1 MKKKTFLLLYL
12 IGITFAAFADIP
24 NGYYTSA
31 DGQKYVDLKAALCN
45 IIKNHKTFKYSSL
58 WDYYPYTYYVI
69 GNPSQVLDMY
79 SDNIT
84 YFSNTTSMN
93 REHTVPK
100 SWWGGSTSMGPG
112 CDIFN
117 VIPSDQTANSAKSN
131 YPLGTITGKPRFDNG
146 VTKVGQC
153 GIADYNDL
161 VFEPKD
167 SYKGDFARIYFYVAT
182 CYPDLAWDS
191 NKAKA
196 MTNGSKLTLQDWI
209 IPMLLEWNAQDPV
222 DAAEIQRNEDVYKQQ
237 GNRNPFI
244 DYPSLVDYIWGDKK
258 NEVYIFAD
266 HESNQGTTP
275 EFKTHKPSFSV
286 EYGTKENPKN
296 IADNTVLTIKGGTV
310 KSTLYTRINEGT
322 WEKTSPTTG
331 WNSATSKE
339 YPIAATKSYTISGD
353 THIEAYCTLEGY
365 ENSDII
371 SAYYKGVSFEND
383 YIFYEAFDDVTSGNN
398 TSNSGSSSYWSGNEN
413 FTNLDVVFQAGNA
426 VRLGSGKSNGSMET
440 RTLNTDGGTLEVE
453 FDVKGWTKI
462 EGDIIVELTGAGQ
475 QTVSYTATM
484 EDPFEHI
491 KLIFNNVSAN
501 PTMTISTSTKR
512 AFLDNITVKKLSTDG
527 VMLPQVRLQNSAE
540 EYNLAGQK
548 ITGKYK
554 GIKIVKGKKVL
565 NQ

>member
-31 DGQKYVDLKAALCN
+31 DGQKYIDLKAALCN

-93 REHTVPK
+93 KEHTVPK

-117 VIPSDQTANSAKSN
+117 VIPSDQKANSAKSN
-131 YPLGTITGKPRFDNG
+131 YPLGTIAGELRFDNG

-153 GIADYNDL
+153 GIAGFKGL

-196 MTNGSKLTLQDWI
+196 MTNKSKLTLQEWI

-244 DYPSLVDYIWGDKK
+244 DYPSLVDYIWGNKK

-275 EFKTHKPSFSV
+275 DFKTHKPSFSV

-426 VRLGSGKSNGSMET
+426 VRLGSGKSSGSMET

-527 VMLPQVRLQNSAE
+527 VMLPQVRMKNSTE

>member
-93 REHTVPK
+93 KEHTVPK

-117 VIPSDQTANSAKSN
+117 VIPSDQKANSAKSN
-131 YPLGTITGKPRFDNG
+131 YPLGTIAGELRFDNG
-146 VTKVGQC
+146 VTKIGQC
-153 GIADYNDL
+153 GIAGFKGL

-196 MTNGSKLTLQDWI
+196 MTNKSKLTLQDWI

-275 EFKTHKPSFSV
+275 DFKTHKPSFSV